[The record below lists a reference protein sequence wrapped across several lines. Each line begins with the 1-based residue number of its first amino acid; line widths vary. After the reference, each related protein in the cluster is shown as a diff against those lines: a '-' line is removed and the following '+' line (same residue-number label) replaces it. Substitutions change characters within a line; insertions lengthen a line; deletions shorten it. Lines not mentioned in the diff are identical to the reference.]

1 MILTIPDDIF
11 QAAEISEAD
20 LKREIAIALYQQKKL
35 SMGKARRLAGMDLIQ
50 FQKEIASRGICVNYD
65 VEEFQADLQ
74 TLERLGDL

>member
-1 MILTIPDDIF
+1 MNLTIPDDIIL
-11 QAAEISEAD
+11 AADVSEAE

-65 VEEFQADLQ
+65 VEEFKADFK
-74 TLERLGDL
+74 TLERLGDV